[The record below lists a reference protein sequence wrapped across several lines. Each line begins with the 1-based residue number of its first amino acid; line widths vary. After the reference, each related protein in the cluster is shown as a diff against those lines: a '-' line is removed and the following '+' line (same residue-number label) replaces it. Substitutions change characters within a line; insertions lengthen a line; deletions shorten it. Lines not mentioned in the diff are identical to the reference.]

1 MINENFFYN
10 KIKSKNTFQFNLN
23 ETSKYKNISK
33 IPILPTKRTLTNP
46 NNISIPERAQS
57 RKTNQINERYTQA
70 YTRNPS
76 RVISRNHPNCS
87 SRDWPRRRERR
98 GRQTPHTYSLSLSPT
113 CARHSTPPRRV
124 CQKCIDPN
132 CIPNIPHFLRA
143 NISPPKYR
151 RRKILLEI
159 LVAGISFLPIAV
171 RDARN
176 NERAITVRLAVSS
189 RQNSRKWF
197 SFWGEKRVWRELE
210 GWLFRLWRFG
220 RWCVV
225 LLEGGGCVI
234 RKKEMLKRR
243 WNNKGGW

>member
-1 MINENFFYN
+1 MKIYRTSRISNDLFKMINENFFYN

-197 SFWGEKRVWRELE
+197 SFWGREE
-210 GWLFRLWRFG
+210 GLT
-220 RWCVV
+220 
-225 LLEGGGCVI
+225 
-234 RKKEMLKRR
+234 
-243 WNNKGGW
+243 